1 MYNPTRRVKRLKQPL
16 PSTRPLNQLPET
28 SDTRF
33 NVPSED
39 GPASSSNYVR
49 HRQAAQPDALRG
61 AMLVALIVVTI
72 VLYIVLW
79 EFERSSFEKPNLTQ
93 RVMGASRSSDNSE
106 ATLKRYPP
114 TFVQDRPILPS
125 CEASNLPDDR
135 IAVPSSRPGRTTPN
149 AWPPPITRVPEEHD
163 NEDLAEEVYDHTHRD
178 EIVKLSSFDSAYCNG
193 ACRFLLPVRV
203 GEQESKARVHF
214 TQLLM
219 LARRLNRTI
228 VLPNVGKSRMSACSK
243 WPFGACYDANGIT
256 HRGDS
261 YDPRLAID
269 LEGFA
274 TWVDERPSPPND
286 FVVSL
291 ESIRQGRHDVLGSQT
306 ESEDVPFIVE
316 KAEVDPKILSCLE
329 SKLARLRSSIPETA
343 LSISF
348 DSSSLKT
355 ESDASTRLVQLLS
368 NSLDIDM
375 DTDSDFDLMTG
386 TGYEYTPQNTN
397 SSYLSLTDTEVLVL
411 DYDLRHPL
419 FAGSVQPNFN
429 LHYAPV
435 LYDLADRLSDNLGPF
450 LGVHWRM
457 ENMPVQN
464 LAWCAASLVS
474 TLRALLQNDATG
486 ESVQHVWLATDHPRP
501 LTPFMDD
508 LRLPVDDD
516 WTLNGIGS
524 GRNGNPIQ
532 NYGPLKKSSTFK
544 ALSLEHDDAIRILA
558 EAFQPGGDL
567 EAWKL
572 TDLAEQL
579 RRYPYV
585 EGRLN
590 VNETL
595 LDDSGVFG
603 ILDKLVIVQARA
615 FVSGSTD
622 CSKTRFV
629 QIFSQTVGPALM
641 GPLALFQNR
650 SLKRDK
656 RHSKQNDRRERS
668 GMLSII
674 LVNDDVHRESST
686 CTSYSK
692 CELIAY
698 SID

>member
-1 MYNPTRRVKRLKQPL
+1 MYNPTRRVKRFKQPL
-16 PSTRPLNQLPET
+16 SSTSPLNQLPET
-28 SDTRF
+28 NDSF
-33 NVPSED
+33 PGED
-39 GPASSSNYVR
+39 GPTSSSNYVR
-49 HRQAAQPDALRG
+49 QRQASQPDALRG

-79 EFERSSFEKPNLTQ
+79 EFERSSFEKSNLTQ
-93 RVMGASRSSDNSE
+93 SVMVASPSSGNSE

-114 TFVQDRPILPS
+114 VIVQGRPILDS
-125 CEASNLPDDR
+125 RKESSLPDDR
-135 IAVPSSRPGRTTPN
+135 IAVPSSKPGRMTPN

-163 NEDLAEEVYDHTHRD
+163 TEDLAEEVDDHTHKD
-178 EIVKLSSFDSAYCNG
+178 EIVKLSTFDSAYCNG

-243 WPFGACYDANGIT
+243 WPFGAYYDTNGIA

-261 YDPRLAID
+261 HDSRMAID

-274 TWVDERPSPPND
+274 KWVDKRPAPPNS
-286 FVVSL
+286 FVVSM
-291 ESIRQGRHDVLGSQT
+291 ESIHQGRHDMLGT
-306 ESEDVPFIVE
+306 HPELEDVPFIVE
-316 KAEVDPKILSCLE
+316 EAEVDPKILSCLE
-329 SKLARLRSSIPETA
+329 SKLARLRSSLPETA

-348 DSSSLKT
+348 DSGSLKT
-355 ESDASTRLVQLLS
+355 ESDVSTRVVQLLS
-368 NSLDIDM
+368 NSLDMNM
-375 DTDSDFDLMTG
+375 DTGSDFDLMTG
-386 TGYEYTPQNTN
+386 PGYEYTPQNIN
-397 SSYLSLTDTEVLVL
+397 SSYLSLTDTDVLVL
-411 DYDLRHPL
+411 DYDLRYPL
-419 FAGSVQPNFN
+419 FAASVQPNIN

-457 ENMPVQN
+457 ENVPVQD

-474 TLRALLQNDATG
+474 SLHALLHDDARV
-486 ESVQHVWLATDHPRP
+486 ESVRHVWLATDHPRP
-501 LTPFMDD
+501 LSSFMDGM
-508 LRLPVDDD
+508 RFPADDD

-524 GRNGNPIQ
+524 GKDGSPLQ

-544 ALSLEHDDAIRILA
+544 ALSLEHDDAIGILT
-558 EAFQPGGDL
+558 EAFQSGGDL
-567 EAWKL
+567 GAWKL

-585 EGRLN
+585 EGRLD

-603 ILDKLVIVQARA
+603 ILDKLVIVQARI
-615 FVSGSTD
+615 FVSGFAD

-629 QIFSQTVGPALM
+629 
-641 GPLALFQNR
+641 
-650 SLKRDK
+650 
-656 RHSKQNDRRERS
+656 
-668 GMLSII
+668 
-674 LVNDDVHRESST
+674 
-686 CTSYSK
+686 
-692 CELIAY
+692 
-698 SID
+698 